1 MKGLKEGVS
10 NRTLFVIMATI
21 LTKPT
26 YEEQEQIAEVF
37 KRLYVEENTKIN
49 RVKQL
54 LYDII
59 NRDED
64 ITQVTLVKLLC
75 ELE

>member
-1 MKGLKEGVS
+1 MS